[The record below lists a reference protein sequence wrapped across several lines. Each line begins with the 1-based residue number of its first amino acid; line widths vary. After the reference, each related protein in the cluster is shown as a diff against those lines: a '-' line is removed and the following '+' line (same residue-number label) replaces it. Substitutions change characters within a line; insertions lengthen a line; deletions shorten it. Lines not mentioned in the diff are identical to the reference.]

1 MSYQVGAAGV
11 VKPAF
16 QTTGALNN
24 SVDPQ
29 FRAIQNNWPTVAFA
43 HDLGTVLTTKTP
55 PVVYAI
61 GYVRDPLLQLWSLP
75 NVNDLRG
82 SYYFTRY
89 NSVSD
94 MVRPLYAL

>member
-1 MSYQVGAAGV
+1 M
-11 VKPAF
+11 
-16 QTTGALNN
+16 
-24 SVDPQ
+24 DPQ